1 MTRHGSRDGT
11 HFRKKLLNA
20 DGPVERILILL
31 VIAVVAG
38 VTIGLLMPKANP
50 TVGEI
55 TGEYTAS
62 GSAAQTLQQL
72 TVDDNQRHAGYDRDL
87 FGFRQTDDDGNGC
100 DVREDVLAR
109 DLTDVRYRQH
119 GCKVESGTLA
129 DPYTGKT
136 IHFVRGARTSSAVQ
150 IDHVVALSDAWQK
163 GAQKLSEE
171 RRTALANDP
180 YNLLAVQGRA
190 NQKKS
195 DGDAATWLP
204 SNKGFRCEYVARQ
217 IGVKHKY
224 SLWVTQAEK
233 EAMAKVL
240 SSCPTQTVPDYT
252 GVKDST
258 AEKTTE
264 SEQTEQTQTEQT
276 QTEQSA
282 EQAQQTQQTTQ
293 APAPEPAPAPAPA
306 PQPAPQQDVH
316 YQNCTAARA
325 AGAAPIYQGQPGY
338 RSQLDRDHDGVAC
351 E

>member
-119 GCKVESGTLA
+119 GCKVESARWPTRTPA
-129 DPYTGKT
+129 KQSTSYAARAPRQRCRSTMWWRWRT
-136 IHFVRGARTSSAVQ
+136 RGSRVRTSGTVRSGTGSA
-150 IDHVVALSDAWQK
+150 
-163 GAQKLSEE
+163 
-171 RRTALANDP
+171 TTM
-180 YNLLAVQGRA
+180 YNLLAVDGPA
-190 NQKKS
+190 NQEKGS
-195 DGDAATWLP
+195 ASAAYWLP
-204 SNKGFRCEYVARQ
+204 TNGAYRCDYVARQ
-217 IGVKHKY
+217 IGVKAKY
-224 SLWVTQAEK
+224 GLTVTTKEKRAMLSVLRACPAQAVPEK
-233 EAMAKVL
+233 
-240 SSCPTQTVPDYT
+240 
-252 GVKDST
+252 
-258 AEKTTE
+258 
-264 SEQTEQTQTEQT
+264 
-276 QTEQSA
+276 
-282 EQAQQTQQTTQ
+282 
-293 APAPEPAPAPAPA
+293 
-306 PQPAPQQDVH
+306 
-316 YQNCTAARA
+316 
-325 AGAAPIYQGQPGY
+325 
-338 RSQLDRDHDGVAC
+338 
-351 E
+351 